1 MRASLKYATTAACC
15 ALALAVY
22 AATALRF
29 GSPVNV
35 SQTATPTE
43 KAKVMRLAYA
53 NSGVFKKAWLF
64 TYADGPLGQQN
75 VYVRYSFDEG
85 ATWSAPVLLSRDAAS
100 APTGGQ
106 QITTK
111 GALVFTVDNEK
122 PSIFAPPVTSG
133 PVVLV
138 AWNSAYCPQDP
149 DARNNAGGYS
159 NAMQGAGDMD
169 GDGTADRPF
178 HCVWLAMTTDPA
190 LASWNVQQLTNG
202 ARDAI
207 NEVIGGSSTG
217 NAFALAWQEDPAGL
231 QPGEAEGRGD
241 GGMGSHVTAGTNI
254 WYTHAPS
261 LNATTFRANIAQ
273 LSDNN
278 SSGTGQPG
286 ASRPTMQLS
295 GSTAGLVYEET
306 GCPGGNGG
314 KCVVFHSFPYSA
326 HDTNSAGTIV
336 SDVTHHARRARLV
349 LQGAAA
355 AGTSSLRT
363 LLLWRESPIATT
375 AAPADIVV
383 RRGVVDAA
391 ARPGST
397 GYLASDILAEPPQ
410 MMTNVAASGGN
421 ANAHRAIMR
430 GSVIALAYD
439 LTPSMDGANPEKT
452 AVPTANYNLFLRRS
466 TRSGEDGSWTP
477 PVNLSRVD
485 YPTLTVVEPR
495 LVPTPGTIV
504 NPLTGKPDAG
514 DTQDGNVLYA
524 SFATETNT
532 IDGLAGRV
540 YVARSTNLGESFEPF
555 VPVSSALTG
564 QSEAQLR
571 PSPDGASVMV
581 LWMGEQ
587 RPGDVDS
594 KEAMYAVADAVQLP
608 DLGLSATAQPFQAGS
623 QRTATLGVL
632 NHGAG
637 VAREVV
643 VTGTLPTGLVP
654 IGISEPPSCN
664 ISGAVFRCTIAE
676 IGVGEARTIS
686 MTVASAA
693 AGSYPLSVSASSDY
707 LDANPSDN
715 TLTFELIVT
724 APLPVPPIT
733 PSPEPEPAP
742 EPTPTPTPTPTPVP
756 EPAPASRGGGGC
768 STAPPGAPFDPTLLM
783 LAALG
788 LVGPA
793 RRRARRCVHSTHI
806 EPASARPN

>member
-1 MRASLKYATTAACC
+1 MIEKGNIVRASLKYATSAACC

-29 GSPVNV
+29 GPPINV
-35 SQTATPTE
+35 SQTPTPTE
-43 KAKVMRLAYA
+43 KAKVVRLAYA
-53 NSGVFKKAWLF
+53 SGGVFKKAWLF

-85 ATWSAPVLLSRDAAS
+85 TTWSTPVLLSRDAAN

-111 GALVFTVDNEK
+111 GALVFTADNEK

-133 PVVLV
+133 PVALI
-138 AWNSAYCPQDP
+138 AWNSAYCPNDP
-149 DARNNAGGYS
+149 DAKNNAGGYS

-178 HCVWLAMTTDPA
+178 HCVWIATTTDPT
-190 LASWNVQQLTNG
+190 LASWNVQQLTGG

-241 GGMGSHVTAGTNI
+241 GGMGSHVTPGTNI
-254 WYTHAPS
+254 WYTHAPN

-273 LSDNN
+273 LSNNN
-278 SSGTGQPG
+278 SPATGQPG

-295 GSTAGLVYEET
+295 GSTAALVYEET
-306 GCPGGNGG
+306 SCPGGTGG
-314 KCVVFHSFPYSA
+314 KCVVYHSFLYSA

-363 LLLWRESPIATT
+363 LLLWRESPVATT
-375 AAPADIVV
+375 SAPADIVV
-383 RRGVVDAA
+383 RRGLVDAA

-397 GYLASDILAEPPQ
+397 GFLPGDILAEPPQ

-421 ANAHRAIMR
+421 ANAHRAVVR

-466 TRSGEDGSWTP
+466 TSSGENGSWAP

-514 DTQDGNVLYA
+514 DAQDGNVLYA
-524 SFATETNT
+524 SYATETNT
-532 IDGLAGRV
+532 IDGQAGRV
-540 YVARSTNLGESFEPF
+540 YVARSTNLGQNFEPF
-555 VPVSSALTG
+555 VPVSPALTG
-564 QSEAQLR
+564 HSEAQLR
-571 PSPDGASVMV
+571 PTPDGASVMV

-594 KEAMYAVADAVQLP
+594 KEAMYAVADAVKLA
-608 DLGLSATAQPFQAGS
+608 DLDLSATAEPFAAGS
-623 QRTATLGVL
+623 QRTATVTVL
-632 NHGAG
+632 NRGAG

-643 VTGTLPTGLVP
+643 VTGSLPPGVVP

-664 ISGAVFRCTIAE
+664 ISGSVFRCTIAE
-676 IGVGEARTIS
+676 IGAGEARTIS
-686 MTVASAA
+686 MTVASATP
-693 AGSYPLSVSASSDY
+693 GTYRLSASASSDY
-707 LDANPSDN
+707 LDADASDN
-715 TLTFELIVT
+715 SITFELIVT
-724 APLPVPPIT
+724 APLPAPPIT
-733 PSPEPEPAP
+733 PTPEPQ
-742 EPTPTPTPTPTPVP
+742 PTPTPTPTPEPEPVP
-756 EPAPASRGGGGC
+756 SSSGGGGC
-768 STAPPGAPFDPTLLM
+768 STAPRGAPFDPSLLL

-788 LVGPA
+788 FVGAA
-793 RRRARRCVHSTHI
+793 RRRAGPV
-806 EPASARPN
+806 P